1 MFIDNLYISDIIT
14 LTINNYHTTTLSIL
28 SQVGWL

>member
-14 LTINNYHTTTLSIL
+14 LTINNYHIATQFIL
-28 SQVGWL
+28 SQVS